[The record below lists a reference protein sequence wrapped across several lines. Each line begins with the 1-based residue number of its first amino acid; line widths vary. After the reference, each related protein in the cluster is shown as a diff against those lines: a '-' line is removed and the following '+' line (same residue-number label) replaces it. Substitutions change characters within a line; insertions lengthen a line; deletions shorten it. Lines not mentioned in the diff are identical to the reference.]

1 MSIIERDAPP
11 ADLRERIAE
20 RERELEE
27 LRARLAE
34 WEARTE
40 ATPQRAPNRPEPPRP
55 ADDGAGEAG
64 EFATLSGAEVRPL
77 YTPLDRPA
85 TGGAEAAFHNERLG
99 MPGEFPFTRGP
110 YGTMYRTR
118 LWTMRQFAGFG
129 TAEETNQRY
138 KFLLAHGQTGLS
150 VAFDFPTLMGYD
162 SDHPRS
168 LGEVG
173 KCGVA
178 ISSLADMETLFDGI
192 PLDRVSVSMT
202 INGPAIILFCFFMA
216 TAEKQGVPFE
226 KVRGTVQND
235 VLKEYQAQH
244 AWVYP
249 PEPALRLVIDMF
261 EWCSRHAPK
270 YNPISI
276 SGYHIREAGSTAGQ
290 ELAYTLRNGFEYV
303 ERGIARGLDVD
314 EFAPRL
320 SFFWDVH
327 NDFFEEIAKFRAAR
341 RIWAR
346 VLRDRYGAKN
356 PESWRLRT
364 HAQTAGVSLTA
375 QQPQNNI
382 VRVAYQGLAAV
393 LGGTQSLHTNS
404 MDETLALPTEGA
416 VQIALRT
423 QQILAYETGVPST
436 IDPLAGSYYVEA
448 LTDRL
453 EEEAEEIFAEI
464 DRMGGVVPGI
474 ESGYFQREIARS
486 AMRQQVEIE
495 TGERVIVGVNEFA
508 VEGETLEIPLLKI
521 TEEAETRQ
529 RERMAALRRD
539 RDEAAVERTLAAL
552 RDAAASGENVV
563 PAMLDA
569 VRAYATLYEIRFAME
584 EVFGAYQEPVFF

>member
-1 MSIIERDAPP
+1 MSIIEHDIPP
-11 ADLRERIAE
+11 APTSEARGTDQEDLLEEIAR

-27 LRARLAE
+27 LKSRVSGWAA
-34 WEARTE
+34 AADRTPSRDVSF
-40 ATPQRAPNRPEPPRP
+40 T
-55 ADDGAGEAG
+55 
-64 EFATLSGAEVRPL
+64 TISGAHVAPL
-77 YTPLDRPA
+77 YTPLDRPE
-85 TGGAEAAFHNERLG
+85 TGAEEAAFYNERLG
-99 MPGEFPFTRGP
+99 VPGEFPFTRGP

-129 TAEETNQRY
+129 TAEETNERY
-138 KFLLAHGQTGLS
+138 HFLLKRGQTGLS
-150 VAFDFPTLMGYD
+150 VAVDFPTLMGYD

-192 PLDRVSVSMT
+192 PLDEVSVSMT
-202 INGPAIILFCFFMA
+202 INGPAIILFCFYLVA
-216 TAEKQGVPFE
+216 AEKQGVPFR
-226 KVRGTVQND
+226 KLRGTVQND
-235 VLKEYQAQH
+235 ILKEYQAQH

-249 PEPALRLVIDMF
+249 PEPGLRLIIDMF
-261 EWCSRHAPK
+261 EWASQNAPK

-276 SGYHIREAGSTAGQ
+276 SGYHIREAGATAVQ

-346 VLRDRYGAKN
+346 TLRDKYGAKN

-364 HAQTAGVSLTA
+364 HAQTAGVTLTA
-375 QQPQNNI
+375 QQPENNI
-382 VRVAYQGLAAV
+382 VRVAYQAMAAV

-404 MDETLALPTEGA
+404 MDETLALPTEKA

-423 QQILAYETGVPST
+423 QQILAYETGVPNT

-448 LTDRL
+448 LTDRM
-453 EEEAEEIFAEI
+453 EAEAEEIFAEI
-464 DRMGGVVPGI
+464 DKLGGVVPGI
-474 ESGYFQREIARS
+474 EMGYFQREIARS
-486 AMRQQVEIE
+486 AMRQQIEIE
-495 TGERVIVGVNEFA
+495 NGERTIVGVNHFT
-508 VEGETLEIPLLKI
+508 VEGEELEIPLLKV
-521 TEEAETRQ
+521 TEAAELRQ
-529 RERMAALRRD
+529 RERMAEMRAQRD
-539 RDEAAVERTLAAL
+539 QAEVDRTLKAL
-552 RDAAASGENVV
+552 QDAARSGDNVV
-563 PAMLDA
+563 PPMLDA
-569 VRAYATLYEIRFAME
+569 VRAYATLYEIRYAME

>member
-1 MSIIERDAPP
+1 MSTIDRDLSSGELLERVA
-11 ADLRERIAE
+11 AQEAELR
-20 RERELEE
+20 E
-27 LRARLAE
+27 LRARLAA
-34 WEARTE
+34 WEERYD
-40 ATPQRAPNRPEPPRP
+40 ATPTRAPGRPEVEPG
-55 ADDGAGEAG
+55 ATGAGA
-64 EFATLSGAEVRPL
+64 FSTLSGIDVQPL
-77 YTPLDRPA
+77 YTPLDRPETDA
-85 TGGAEAAFHNERLG
+85 AEARYYAERLG
-99 MPGEFPFTRGP
+99 FPGDFPFTRGP
-110 YGTMYRTR
+110 YDTMYRTR

-129 TAEETNQRY
+129 TAEETNARY
-138 KFLLAHGQTGLS
+138 KFLLARGQTGLS

-173 KCGVA
+173 RCGVA

-202 INGPAIILFCFFMA
+202 INGPAIILFCFYMIA
-216 TAEKQGVPFE
+216 AERQGVEFARL
-226 KVRGTVQND
+226 RGTVQND
-235 VLKEYQAQH
+235 ILKEYQAQH

-249 PEPALRLVIDMF
+249 PEPALKLIVDMF
-261 EWCSRHAPK
+261 EWCREHAPK

-276 SGYHIREAGSTAGQ
+276 SGYHIREAGSTAAQ

-303 ERGIARGLDVD
+303 ERGVARGLDVD
-314 EFAPRL
+314 DFAPRL

-327 NDFFEEIAKFRAAR
+327 NDFFEEVAKFRAAR

-346 VLRDRYGAKN
+346 VLRERYGARN

-375 QQPQNNI
+375 QQPENNI
-382 VRVAYQGLAAV
+382 VRVAYQAMAAV

-404 MDETLALPTEGA
+404 MDETLALPTEKA

-436 IDPLAGSYYVEA
+436 IDPLAGSYYLEA

-453 EEEAEEIFAEI
+453 EAEAEEIFREVDA
-464 DRMGGVVPGI
+464 MGGVVPGI

-486 AMRQQVEIE
+486 AARQQREIE
-495 TGERVIVGVNEFA
+495 RGERLVVGVNEFQ
-508 VEGETLEIPLLKI
+508 VEGETLEIPLLRV
-521 TEEAETRQ
+521 TQEAEERQ
-529 RERMAALRRD
+529 RERMSRLRAARDGVAVEAALG
-539 RDEAAVERTLAAL
+539 AL
-552 RDAAASGENVV
+552 RDSAARSENVI

-569 VRAYATLYEIRFAME
+569 ARAYATLYEIRHAME
-584 EVFGAYQEPVFF
+584 GVYGAYQEPVFF